1 MDELKNLVKEL
12 EALDNTASK
21 EDIISKLQE
30 IGKKLLTEYVIKV
43 GDLVIE
49 PLLVEAYYYNRQV
62 FPDCNTYGAC
72 DLECRTKQQQFNRLF
87 VHPPKHS
94 AGIDV
99 CLSSGEY
106 CLSFLIKNSKIYND
120 GNVISDFCTQEKLAS
135 TLIDHFGNVE
145 NIESKTNVL
154 ADKNAFAFLS
164 VSDSE
169 LITAKRKGTSKGD
182 YSNSEL
188 AMLLLDKIRDYNY
201 SLEKNYCRS
210 TLIKKYIKNH
220 SNKKSEDLY
229 NLAKGF
235 ISAKEVELIIKGE

>member
-1 MDELKNLVKEL
+1 MDELKKLVKEL
-12 EALDNTASK
+12 EALDNK
-21 EDIISKLQE
+21 EDIVAKLQE

-72 DLECRTKQQQFNRLF
+72 DLECRAKQQQFNRLF

-94 AGIDV
+94 AGIDI
-99 CLSSGEY
+99 CLSSGEH
-106 CLSFLIKNSKIYND
+106 CLSFLIKNSKIYNND
-120 GNVISDFCTQEKLAS
+120 SVLSDFCTQEKLAS
-135 TLIDHFGNVE
+135 TLIDYFGSVE

-154 ADKNAFAFLS
+154 AHKSAFAFLS
-164 VSDSE
+164 TSDSE

-201 SLEKNYCRS
+201 SLEKNYSRS
-210 TLIKKYIKNH
+210 ALIKKYIENH
-220 SNKKSEDLY
+220 RDKKSEDLY
-229 NLAKGF
+229 DLAKGF
-235 ISAKEVELIIKGE
+235 ISAKEVDSILKAE